1 MKKPE
6 KSNEKTFQAKR
17 REVSNESEKSLFLKL
32 VGDSPLMRVIDF
44 LIENK
49 GMDFCKKDIAEGA
62 GISRTSLFYCW
73 NDLEK
78 AGVLKQTRKFGKT
91 VLYTL
96 DAKNP
101 IVKKM
106 LELEMALIERFIDS
120 EAEKRV
126 LKQMA
131 VIKH

>member
-1 MKKPE
+1 M
-6 KSNEKTFQAKR
+6 
-17 REVSNESEKSLFLKL
+17 FLKL
-32 VGDSPLMRVIDF
+32 VGDSPLMKVTDF

-78 AGVLKQTRKFGKT
+78 AGVLKLTRKFGKT
-91 VLYTL
+91 TLYTL
-96 DAKNP
+96 DAKNQ

-106 LELEMALIERFIDS
+106 LELEMALIEKFIDS
-120 EAEKRV
+120 ESEKRV
-126 LKQMA
+126 LKQIA
-131 VIKH
+131 VIKR

>member
-1 MKKPE
+1 MEKPE
-6 KSNEKTFQAKR
+6 KCNEK
-17 REVSNESEKSLFLKL
+17 SIFLKL

-49 GMDFCKKDIAEGA
+49 GMDFCKKDISEGA

-91 VLYTL
+91 SLYTL
-96 DAKNP
+96 DTKSP
-101 IVKKM
+101 ITKKM
-106 LELEMALIERFIDS
+106 LELEMALIEKFIDAES
-120 EAEKRV
+120 EKRI

-131 VIKH
+131 VIKD

>member
-6 KSNEKTFQAKR
+6 KSN
-17 REVSNESEKSLFLKL
+17 EKSLFLKL

-62 GISRTSLFYCW
+62 EISRTSLFYCW
-73 NDLEK
+73 NDLEM

-91 VLYTL
+91 ALYTL

-101 IVKKM
+101 VVKKM
-106 LELEMALIERFIDS
+106 LELETALIERFIDS

-126 LKQMA
+126 LKQIA

>member
-1 MKKPE
+1 MKSMLLQLCGNQP
-6 KSNEKTFQAKR
+6 SIKT
-17 REVSNESEKSLFLKL
+17 
-32 VGDSPLMRVIDF
+32 IDF

-49 GMDFCKKDIAEGA
+49 GMDFCKKDIAVGA

-91 VLYTL
+91 SLYTL
-96 DAKNP
+96 DTKSP
-101 IVKKM
+101 ITKKM
-106 LELEMALIERFIDS
+106 LELEMALIERFIDAES
-120 EAEKRV
+120 EKRI

-131 VIKH
+131 VIKR